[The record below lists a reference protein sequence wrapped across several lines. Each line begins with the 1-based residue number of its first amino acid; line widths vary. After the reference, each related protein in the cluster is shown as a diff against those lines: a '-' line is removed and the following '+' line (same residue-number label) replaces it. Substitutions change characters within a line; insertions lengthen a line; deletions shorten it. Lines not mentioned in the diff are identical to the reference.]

1 MSSSAL
7 KNHNSLYRSSI
18 AISISLPL
26 ANYFVWVWGAPP
38 AWLLMVIICVS
49 GTIVL
54 GAVGLK
60 KDWLLL
66 GILLYLVVVSL
77 SNPNVGWDPR
87 SLWFFHA
94 KRIFLEGGLYT
105 RLEHYYPNPYPSL
118 FSAFA
123 ASLASF
129 HGVWTEQVPK
139 LSSLFFLMPVFLL
152 IRQVSRSSTLTWLW
166 FLLLLLVAGI
176 KLINGYQDPLLG
188 LYLVIYIFLMNE
200 TNLNKPSNQLDWS
213 SVFVLLSLLGVML
226 SLPLLKNEGLA
237 MLLTLVLAS
246 YIAQRRLHLTLWVF
260 TGLSIAMWWLTWQQQ
275 LNITGVKDGL
285 MSGGIS
291 GIFERVS
298 DRVLQVRP
306 VIEVAVAMAEKSLG
320 WLLAYWVAW
329 RWANRRGANRRGA
342 KDESLVSNFMHQTL
356 LWWALLYS
364 GILFVIYVS
373 TPADLT
379 WHLNTSVGRTMMPL
393 NIALST
399 FTLFLLRDKIL
410 AWFGTTSAVP
420 AIVKPKQ

>member
-1 MSSSAL
+1 
-7 KNHNSLYRSSI
+7 
-18 AISISLPL
+18 
-26 ANYFVWVWGAPP
+26 
-38 AWLLMVIICVS
+38 
-49 GTIVL
+49 
-54 GAVGLK
+54 
-60 KDWLLL
+60 
-66 GILLYLVVVSL
+66 
-77 SNPNVGWDPR
+77 
-87 SLWFFHA
+87 
-94 KRIFLEGGLYT
+94 
-105 RLEHYYPNPYPSL
+105 
-118 FSAFA
+118 
-123 ASLASF
+123 
-129 HGVWTEQVPK
+129 
-139 LSSLFFLMPVFLL
+139 
-152 IRQVSRSSTLTWLW
+152 
-166 FLLLLLVAGI
+166 
-176 KLINGYQDPLLG
+176 
-188 LYLVIYIFLMNE
+188 
-200 TNLNKPSNQLDWS
+200 
-213 SVFVLLSLLGVML
+213 
-226 SLPLLKNEGLA
+226 
-237 MLLTLVLAS
+237 
-246 YIAQRRLHLTLWVF
+246 
-260 TGLSIAMWWLTWQQQ
+260 
-275 LNITGVKDGL
+275 

-329 RWANRRGANRRGA
+329 RWANRRGA